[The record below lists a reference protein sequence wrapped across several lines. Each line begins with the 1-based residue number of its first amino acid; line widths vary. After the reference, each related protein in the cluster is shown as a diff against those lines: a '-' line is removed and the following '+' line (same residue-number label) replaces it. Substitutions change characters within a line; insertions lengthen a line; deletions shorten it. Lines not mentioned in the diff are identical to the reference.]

1 MLKSAAFPIFPCLVN
16 ASGLPCTWDANGNL
30 LSDGV
35 YNYSYNGANRLV
47 SANNGTSTSFSY
59 NGRGDRTCQV
69 AGKLSGDA
77 KGDSDVEF

>member
-47 SANNGTSTSFSY
+47 SANNRTS
-59 NGRGDRTCQV
+59 
-69 AGKLSGDA
+69 
-77 KGDSDVEF
+77 